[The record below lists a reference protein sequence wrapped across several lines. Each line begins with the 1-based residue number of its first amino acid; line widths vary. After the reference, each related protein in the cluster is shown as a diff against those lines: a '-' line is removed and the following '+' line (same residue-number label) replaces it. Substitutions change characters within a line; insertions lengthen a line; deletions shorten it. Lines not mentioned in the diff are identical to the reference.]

1 MVVAS
6 EQDAGI
12 VTSQEFRNPRGREPG
27 SPGVSLHRKSP
38 AKPRPSSAPPPR
50 RYLLRLFSHTI
61 RIKANIFSLS
71 MLSAPPQ
78 LDLAFDSEE
87 WTPQLP
93 ARLYRAA
100 SVGSWGVTS
109 IGRGFDWDQNED
121 TSDSLFSQKGS
132 PQQKIDSLP
141 QKETLRQPV
150 YEPSPPRA
158 DESSLGRR
166 TPNGVS
172 QDSAKVMRVVTNVTP
187 IPSSILTST
196 LSTEP
201 SVYSRS
207 SSPLLSTTPG
217 SSKFPTPSRS
227 PTAPQPR
234 RRSSQQRVSL
244 IAGRVSIAPIEPPS
258 PPPIL
263 QRSLNRAGST
273 SSLLSV
279 ASSTRAPSP
288 ARSSEESFLG
298 ERNISEFHIEGEIG
312 RGAYGLVKRAREIL
326 DDGSLGPPLV
336 IKQVIKSRILAD
348 CWKKHPKHGTIP
360 IEIYVMSAISNT
372 SYVLPP
378 KRPWDPR
385 RSNSLTCTHSPEE
398 SGSDAD
404 DWLEGKTVKGHPNIC
419 PLLDFFEDS
428 HYYYLV
434 LPSSTPEHRAD
445 EPSPPS
451 DLFDLVESYPHGLP
465 PSSVRTYLGQIA
477 DALCFLHSHGIV
489 HRDVKDENV
498 VLGPHGSCILIDFGS
513 SGLVKKHGW
522 DSFSGTLDYAGPE
535 ILRGER
541 YQGKEQD
548 VWAFGVVAYVLL
560 VGECP
565 FMTAAEAQEG
575 LDSPFAS
582 ASMALDERCG
592 EERETYGEEQDG
604 GGALGDAAALVRAC
618 LRLQVSARP
627 TFEKILQSRFLAG
640 NGGWT
645 TCDP

>member
-1 MVVAS
+1 
-6 EQDAGI
+6 
-12 VTSQEFRNPRGREPG
+12 
-27 SPGVSLHRKSP
+27 
-38 AKPRPSSAPPPR
+38 
-50 RYLLRLFSHTI
+50 
-61 RIKANIFSLS
+61 

-121 TSDSLFSQKGS
+121 ASESIFSQKGS
-132 PQQKIDSLP
+132 PQQKIDALP
-141 QKETLRQPV
+141 QKETPRQSV
-150 YEPSPPRA
+150 YEPSFPKA
-158 DESSLGRR
+158 DEASLGRK
-166 TPNGVS
+166 TPGGIVP
-172 QDSAKVMRVVTNVTP
+172 DSAKVMRLVTNVTSTP
-187 IPSSILTST
+187 PGILTST

-217 SSKFPTPSRS
+217 SSKVPTPSRS

-263 QRSLNRAGST
+263 PKSLNRADST

-298 ERNISEFHIEGEIG
+298 ERTISEFHIEGEIG

-372 SYVLPP
+372 SYVLPS

-385 RSNSLTCTHSPEE
+385 RFDSLTCLHNPTE
-398 SGSDAD
+398 SGSDEDA
-404 DWLEGKTVKGHPNIC
+404 WVEGKTVKGHPNIC

-434 LPSSTPEHRAD
+434 LPSSTPEHGVD
-445 EPSPPS
+445 DPPPPS
-451 DLFDLVESYPHGLP
+451 DLFDLVESYPQGLP
-465 PSSVRTYLGQIA
+465 PASVRTYLGQIA

-498 VLGPHGSCILIDFGS
+498 VLGPHGRCILIDFGS
-513 SGLVKKHGW
+513 SGLVKKNGW

-582 ASMALDERCG
+582 ASMALDERCS
-592 EERETYGEEQDG
+592 EERETDGEEQDG

-627 TFEKILQSRFLAG
+627 TFETILQSRFLAG

-645 TCDP
+645 SCDS